1 MDFRED
7 DESSLFC
14 VKKREEFLGLFY
26 LKVFINGRGSSCYSF
41 GDRQKFPAR
50 PLGNNFLV
58 AIRGVG

>member
-26 LKVFINGRGSSCYSF
+26 LKVFINGRESGYYCF
-41 GDRQKFPAR
+41 GDIRKFLAR
-50 PLGNNFLV
+50 PLGK
-58 AIRGVG
+58 